1 MTVDYNPSDKWLK
14 TVMKA
19 NEKKLSDNIRER
31 LIIDFYLDYYKLRA
45 RDNEFLKDKDIAFYL
60 PFWNTMDD
68 DIDCFQ
74 EAAKQNNLR
83 YYYILFE
90 DNPNEIKQQF
100 YNDYG
105 LCDRMNQ
112 FGYYQKA
119 YQDEISVRLYHFSI
133 YGGMCLFIE
142 KITNKIFLFK
152 MGEDDG
158 SIFPDICGYVD
169 YEIKGINHD
178 ELWALTSMVNKIN
191 AQGFNNQ
198 IVIDNLY
205 KIYNKKL

>member
-1 MTVDYNPSDKWLK
+1 
-14 TVMKA
+14 
-19 NEKKLSDNIRER
+19 
-31 LIIDFYLDYYKLRA
+31 
-45 RDNEFLKDKDIAFYL
+45 
-60 PFWNTMDD
+60 
-68 DIDCFQ
+68 
-74 EAAKQNNLR
+74 
-83 YYYILFE
+83 
-90 DNPNEIKQQF
+90 
-100 YNDYG
+100 
-105 LCDRMNQ
+105 
-112 FGYYQKA
+112 
-119 YQDEISVRLYHFSI
+119 
-133 YGGMCLFIE
+133 MCLFIE

-169 YEIKGINHD
+169 YEIKGINHN